1 MRIHHDLLGEV
12 VLKDEPRRVVSL
24 APHATDSLFALGLG
38 GLLVGRSAFCHRP
51 AQALSLPVL
60 GSYTRAREELLA
72 ELAPDLV
79 LLGTGV
85 QRGLA
90 LSLKEKG
97 FPVFVLP
104 LPSSPFGIL
113 ENLELLA
120 GLLGVPERATPLV
133 QFLSKRYLA
142 LANRFRLRVYLEI
155 DLGGPVTVGRG
166 SYIAAAL
173 RHMGLHPVFGDV
185 PQAYFTPDLA
195 EVEGRAPDLFIYE
208 PKPWRSRPQEAARR
222 LMEERGWRLPLVVT
236 DGDELAHFGPMFFGF
251 LEKLAERVARTLG
264 EA

>member
-38 GLLVGRSAFCHRP
+38 ELLVGRSAFCHRP
-51 AQALSLPVL
+51 ARVLSLPVL

-72 ELAPDLV
+72 ELAPDLI

-97 FPVFVLP
+97 FPVFLLP
-104 LPSSPFGIL
+104 LPTSPFGIL

-120 GLLGVPERATPLV
+120 ALLGVPERATPLV
-133 QFLSKRYLA
+133 QTLSEAYLA
-142 LANRFRLRVYLEI
+142 LKNRFSLRVYLEI
-155 DLGGPVTVGRG
+155 DLGGPITVGRG

-173 RHMGLHPVFGDV
+173 RHMNLHPIFGEV
-185 PQAYFTPDLA
+185 PQAYFPPDLV
-195 EVEGRAPDLFIYE
+195 EVPKRAPDLFIYE
-208 PKPWRSRPQEAARR
+208 PKPWRSRPLEAAQR
-222 LMEERGWRLPLVVT
+222 LLEKRGWRLPLVVT

-251 LEKLAERVARTLG
+251 LEKLAQRVAQTLG
-264 EA
+264 KG

>member
-38 GLLVGRSAFCHRP
+38 ELLVGRSAFCHRP
-51 AQALSLPVL
+51 ARVLSLPVL

-72 ELAPDLV
+72 DLAPDLV

-97 FPVFVLP
+97 FPVFLLP
-104 LPSSPFGIL
+104 LPTSPFGIL

-120 GLLGVPERATPLV
+120 ALLGVPERATPLV
-133 QFLSKRYLA
+133 QTLSEGYLA
-142 LANRFRLRVYLEI
+142 LKNRFNLRVYLEI
-155 DLGGPVTVGRG
+155 DLGGPITVGRG

-173 RHMGLHPVFGDV
+173 RHLGLFPIFGEV
-185 PQAYFTPDLA
+185 PQAYFAPDLA
-195 EVEGRAPDLFIYE
+195 EVPRRAPDLLIYE
-208 PKPWRSRPQEAARR
+208 PKPWRSRPEDLAKG
-222 LMEERGWRLPLVVT
+222 LMEKRGWRLPLVVT

-251 LEKLAERVARTLG
+251 LEKLAERVAQTLG
-264 EA
+264 KG